1 MKMNIFRFCI
11 LVSSIIFVILSAKY
25 AIDINDYSW
34 FVRSGNV
41 LAIVPLLLG
50 LFDVLSDKKKQYM
63 KDNAYTIIAPGNVEE
78 KAKKYIPWVS
88 MFYILS
94 SFIGT
99 LIAGYGDILLGKL

>member
-1 MKMNIFRFCI
+1 MNIFRFCI
-11 LVSSIIFVILSAKY
+11 LVSSIVFVSLSAEY

-63 KDNAYTIIAPGNVEE
+63 KDNAYMTVAPDNVEK
-78 KAKKYIPWVS
+78 KAKRYIPWVP

-99 LIAGYGDILLGKL
+99 LIAGYGDILLEKL